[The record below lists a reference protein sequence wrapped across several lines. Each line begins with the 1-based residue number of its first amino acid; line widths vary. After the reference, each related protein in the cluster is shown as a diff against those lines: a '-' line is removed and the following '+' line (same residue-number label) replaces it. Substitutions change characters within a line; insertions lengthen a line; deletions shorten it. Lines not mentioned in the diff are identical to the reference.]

1 MKPTQD
7 FSEVELAYRSTQESV
22 NSLAKRFG
30 MSEPTLRRMVKKNGW
45 IRCAPESKRR
55 VVADAMAGVTK
66 GLTSDEVRQAQENA
80 ASEDIADMAQGI
92 RVFRNV
98 LGAMEEASETVKDP
112 RDAKVITEATEKAIN
127 GIRTIRGLD
136 DPTEDQTITVEFPDS
151 E

>member
-1 MKPTQD
+1 MKTKPD
-7 FSEVELAYRSTQESV
+7 LSEVELAYRSTRDSV

-30 MSEPTLRRMVKKNGW
+30 LSEPTLRRIVKKNGW
-45 IRCAPESKRR
+45 IRCAPEAKRR

-66 GLTSDEVRQAQENA
+66 GLTNDEVRQAQETA
-80 ASEDIADMAQGI
+80 ASEDIADMAQGLRI
-92 RVFRNV
+92 YRNV
-98 LGAMEEASETVKDP
+98 LGAMETAAEEVTDP

-136 DPTEDQTITVEFPDS
+136 EPNDDGLITVEFPDS

>member
-1 MKPTQD
+1 MKPTVSID
-7 FSEVELAYRSTQESV
+7 EVELAYRSTQESV

-30 MSEPTLRRMVKKNGW
+30 MSEPTLRRLVKKNGW

-66 GLTSDEVRQAQENA
+66 GLTNDEVRQAQENA

-98 LGAMEEASETVKDP
+98 LGAMETASQSVEDP

-127 GIRTIRGLD
+127 GIRNIRGLD
-136 DPTEDQTITVEFPDS
+136 DPASDNEIVVTFPDS

>member
-1 MKPTQD
+1 MTPKPD
-7 FSEVELAYRSTQESV
+7 MAEVELAYRSTQDSV

-30 MSEPTLRRMVKKNGW
+30 MSEPTLRRVIKKNGW

-66 GLTSDEVRQAQENA
+66 GLTSDEVRQAQETA
-80 ASEDIADMAQGI
+80 ASEDIQDMGQGI
-92 RVFRNV
+92 RIFRNV
-98 LGAMEEASETVKDP
+98 LGAMEEASATVTDP

-136 DPTEDQTITVEFPDS
+136 EPEKDDQITVNFPDP

>member
-1 MKPTQD
+1 MKKPTAD
-7 FSEVELAYRSTQESV
+7 VELAYRSTQESV

-30 MSEPTLRRMVKKNGW
+30 MSEPTLRRLVKKNGW

-55 VVADAMAGVTK
+55 VVSDAMAGVTK
-66 GLTSDEVRQAQENA
+66 GLTNDEVRQSQEDA

-98 LGAMEEASETVKDP
+98 LGAMETASEAVSDP

-136 DPTEDQTITVEFPDS
+136 EPEIDSAITVNFPDS
-151 E
+151 EG